1 MGAAKNQAVQAP
13 RIART
18 TAVQTAERRYPS
30 EANDPRVRGNAPD
43 MVGPY
48 DAITSGRSGPWW
60 FILPDETLVVPPAD
74 HRPGMV
80 RTDGRIENPESPL
93 ENLQGL
99 LVVALHHE
107 AHPQVIERHCGLGLF
122 GTEPLFLDNK
132 GTAIE
137 RDRLTGPASGMRDCG
152 QVVEGHGN
160 LIVIRAERA
169 FEDPE
174 RLPVQP
180 FRFIILLLCV
190 EKSRQ
195 SRLIGRHRGVVRA
208 QRPLAQFHGSAR
220 EDYPAF
226 EAAAGMCQA

>member
-1 MGAAKNQAVQAP
+1 MGAAKNQAIQAP

-18 TAVQTAERRYPS
+18 RTIQIAERRYPS
-30 EANDPRVRGNAPD
+30 EANDPTVRGKAPD

-48 DAITSGRSGPWW
+48 EAIPSERSGPRCL
-60 FILPDETLVVPPAD
+60 ILLDETLIVPPTD
-74 HRPGMV
+74 HGPGMN
-80 RTDGRIENPESPL
+80 RTDGRIEDPKRPL
-93 ENLQGL
+93 ENLQGF
-99 LVVALHHE
+99 LVVALLHE
-107 AHPQVIERHCGLGLF
+107 AHPQVIERHCGLGMF
-122 GTEPLFLDNK
+122 ETEPLFLDIK

-137 RDRLTGPASGMRDCG
+137 RNRLTGPASGMRDCG

-180 FRFIILLLCV
+180 LRFIILLLCV

-208 QRPLAQFHGSAR
+208 
-220 EDYPAF
+220 
-226 EAAAGMCQA
+226 